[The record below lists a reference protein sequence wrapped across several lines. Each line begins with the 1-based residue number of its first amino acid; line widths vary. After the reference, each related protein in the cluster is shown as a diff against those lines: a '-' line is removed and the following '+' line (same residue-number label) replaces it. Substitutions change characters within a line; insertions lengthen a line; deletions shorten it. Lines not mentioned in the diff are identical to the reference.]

1 MERPSLDDMGMATY
15 THVGRSF
22 PRDRRL
28 SRRAPLLRLIA
39 VGFLVG
45 ILCSPPVDARRE
57 RLSGPPAPDSELG
70 FSIGNLSVPFLLKKW
85 GSPLIGMGVDP
96 SRAAHERELAGILD
110 DASVVGAQS
119 IEDYVGWAVVESR
132 RGTWKWNAY
141 RKDARAIA
149 GNGLRY
155 VPFVWI
161 QNLPR
166 WVRRDASYPRAR
178 CVEHGL
184 ECEALSVFSP
194 RTMQLYDRFF
204 GRMAAEFGEPIDLLR
219 VGAPNDFG
227 ETTYPVGAATFAF
240 PDRHIHPGFWVD
252 EVDARAHFA
261 ASMRTKY
268 GSIDALNLAWGTEL
282 ASFDVLEYPTD
293 ATGPRRWLDFV
304 NWYHDAHTEKMG
316 EILDVVATHFP
327 STPLNLNLGFPD
339 ERIVYGQ
346 DLSGVVKAVSLRHQH
361 LRTPTGF
368 SVPFF
373 YTKRVATAARHYG
386 LSGFS
391 SEPQDGE
398 APVEAIAFA
407 VFKDLTT
414 AVTLHFDYA
423 PNMVRGRDSIE
434 AERRL
439 WRGEY
444 PEVDTALFF
453 STTAHRLD
461 DRRRDQGFPG
471 YPDNLLPRTEG
482 LRDVVDYDVVDERLV
497 ADGAL
502 ARYRVLVWPLGFVT
516 EATTLSQLRAW
527 VESGGVLVVGS
538 LAEVTTVE
546 GDRGAFA
553 DLPAGTEI
561 PLGSGAIIDTNG
573 DFDQLASL
581 VATRG
586 YVQLG
591 ALPSSALLPPLDR
604 VADGVLVSEFDDGIL
619 LFNTTNTMVTKEL
632 SIPPGEWRL
641 SYDGLPQQVP
651 LPALAIR
658 WVEGRTGEVTILQ
671 THVAPGTMSRPR
683 RVLRHGA
690 MFLQQ

>member
-1 MERPSLDDMGMATY
+1 MAY
-15 THVGRSF
+15 QIVISV
-22 PRDRRL
+22 P
-28 SRRAPLLRLIA
+28 LRLIA
-39 VGFLVG
+39 IGFLVG
-45 ILCSPPVDARRE
+45 LLCTSPVDARRE
-57 RLSGPPAPDSELG
+57 RRSAPPPDSELG

-85 GSPLIGMGVDP
+85 GSPLIEMGVDP
-96 SRAAHERELAGILD
+96 SRAAHERELAGMLE

-132 RGTWKWNAY
+132 RGEWKWTAY

-149 GNGLRY
+149 GSGLKY

-194 RTMQLYDRFF
+194 RTKQLYDRFF
-204 GRMAAEFGEPIDLLR
+204 GRMAADFGEPIDLLR

-261 ASMRTKY
+261 ARMRSRY
-268 GSIDALNLAWGTEL
+268 GSIDALNLAWGTEF
-282 ASFDVLEYPTD
+282 ASFDVLEYPAD
-293 ATGPRRWLDFV
+293 ATGRRWWLDFV

-346 DLSGVVKAVSLRHQH
+346 DLSGVVKVVSERHQH

-368 SVPFF
+368 AVPFF
-373 YTKRVATAARHYG
+373 YTKRVATAARYYG

-407 VFKDLTT
+407 AFKDLTT

-444 PEVDTALFF
+444 PEIDTALFF

-461 DRRRDQGFPG
+461 DRRREQGFSG
-471 YPDNLLPRTEG
+471 YPDNLVPLTEG

-502 ARYRVLVWPLGFVT
+502 SNYRVLVWPIGFVA
-516 EATTLSQLRAW
+516 EAATLSQLRAW
-527 VESGGVLVVGS
+527 VEGGGVLVVGN
-538 LAEVTTVE
+538 LANVATVE

-553 DLPAGTEI
+553 DLPTGTVI
-561 PLGSGAIIDTNG
+561 SVGSGTIIDTNG
-573 DFDQLASL
+573 DIDQLAAL

-591 ALPSSALLPPLDR
+591 AISSSSLLPPVDR
-604 VADGVLVSEFDDGIL
+604 LADGVLVSEFDDGIM
-619 LFNTTNTMVTKEL
+619 LFNTTNTTVTKEL
-632 SIPPGEWRL
+632 SIPLGEWRF
-641 SYDGLPQQVP
+641 SYEGLPRQVP
-651 LPALAIR
+651 LPAFAIR
-658 WVEGRTGEVTILQ
+658 WVDGRTGEVTNLQ
-671 THVAPGTMSRPR
+671 THVSQATSRRPGRGLSQEELRSRR
-683 RVLRHGA
+683 
-690 MFLQQ
+690 